1 MQLLYVCECGL
12 RCFHLGVAQRA
23 CGLTVGLDGV
33 VGVRWASPLS
43 RVTFEPCQVLLWAW
57 HGVKGEAMAVNEAEH
72 TTGIV
77 WKVRREERLRRC
89 EVGVTVVGWC
99 CHTHTG
105 NEVSSCV
112 GRVVERLPSLCVCFG
127 PVDAVWF

>member
-1 MQLLYVCECGL
+1 MWALLLPFGRGIEGL
-12 RCFHLGVAQRA
+12 WDSTVWWA
-23 CGLTVGLDGV
+23 C
-33 VGVRWASPLS
+33 PPS

-99 CHTHTG
+99 CHCLLYTSPSPRDATLSRMP
-105 NEVSSCV
+105 SS
-112 GRVVERLPSLCVCFG
+112 
-127 PVDAVWF
+127 A